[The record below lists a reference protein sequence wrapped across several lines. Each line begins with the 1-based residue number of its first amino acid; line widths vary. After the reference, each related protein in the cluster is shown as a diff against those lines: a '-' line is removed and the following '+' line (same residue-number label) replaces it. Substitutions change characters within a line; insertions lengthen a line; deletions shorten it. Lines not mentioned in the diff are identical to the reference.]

1 LKKLTIMMGLTL
13 CLVCAGCGDDDAT
26 GPQTNQPVDFTF
38 QYTGMTPHVGQLVEF
53 RIVSSADALA
63 ARAIL
68 DPLPGAAGTLVMPKG
83 VPAGTFRLDFFA
95 DLNMNQMY
103 DAPPADHAW
112 RVDIP
117 STGIVSFAHNFTF
130 TDISSPIINQDTTFQ
145 FNATGFTPHVNQLLE
160 LRVIEMASGRTVGQY
175 RLGSVPQADFSL
187 TLLGIIENG
196 KMYQI
201 DFYADLNGNGSYDA
215 PPVDHAWRVTQA
227 ATVSGITVNFP
238 HNTNFTD
245 IGY

>member
-1 LKKLTIMMGLTL
+1 MGLTL

-38 QYTGMTPHVGQLVEF
+38 QYSGMTPHIDQLVEF
-53 RIVSSADALA
+53 RIVDTFDVLA

-83 VPAGTFRLDFFA
+83 VPAGIFRLDFFA
-95 DLNMNQMY
+95 DFNQNQTY
-103 DAPPADHAW
+103 NVPPTDHAW

-117 STGIVSFAHNFTF
+117 STGTVSFTHNVSF
-130 TDISSPIINQDTTFQ
+130 TDISMPAVTQGSTFQ
-145 FNATGFTPHVNQLLE
+145 LNATGFTPHLTQLLE
-160 LRVIEMASGRTVGQY
+160 LRVIEMASGTTVGQY
-175 RLGSVPQADFSL
+175 RLGSVPAADFSL

-215 PPVDHAWRVTQA
+215 PPADHAWRVTQA
-227 ATVSGITVNFP
+227 GTASGLTLNFP
-238 HNTNFTD
+238 HNVTFTD